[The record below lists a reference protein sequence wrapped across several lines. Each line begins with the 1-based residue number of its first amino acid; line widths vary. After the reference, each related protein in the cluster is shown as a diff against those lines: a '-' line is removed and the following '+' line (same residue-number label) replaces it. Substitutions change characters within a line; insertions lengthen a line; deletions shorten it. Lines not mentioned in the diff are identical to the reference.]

1 MKNEVRKTMIGVWQD
16 IKYYV
21 KKSGLLMFFVVLFF
35 YFGYNAFYGER
46 GFKKYMYLKKEVEY
60 ARTVAD
66 QYRSKKDSLNEEV
79 RLLSS
84 SSLDLDMLDERAR
97 TVLNL
102 VGDYELII
110 LDE

>member
-1 MKNEVRKTMIGVWQD
+1 MIGLWQD
-16 IKYYV
+16 IKYHL
-21 KKSGLLMFFVVLFF
+21 KKSGLLMIFVVLFF

-46 GFKKYMYLKKEVEY
+46 GFRKYMYLKNEIEY
-60 ARTVAD
+60 ARSMAEHY
-66 QYRSKKDSLNEEV
+66 QQKKNDLNEEV
-79 RLLSS
+79 RLLSP

-102 VGDYELII
+102 VGDHELII